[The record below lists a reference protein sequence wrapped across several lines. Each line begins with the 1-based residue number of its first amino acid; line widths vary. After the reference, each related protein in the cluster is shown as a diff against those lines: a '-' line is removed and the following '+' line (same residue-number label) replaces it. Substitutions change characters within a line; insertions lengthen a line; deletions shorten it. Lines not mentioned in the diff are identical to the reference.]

1 MEKTE
6 KIDKIVKEM
15 NELLKEKKML
25 EEIKN
30 QRELLKKKEMLEEI
44 KMKKL
49 FNTDNVSINLF
60 KKYEFDIPYFIRNVE
75 YEDIT
80 TLREKK
86 KYLRKCKEFALLNNV
101 PIILVVNFL
110 LLYLRR
116 NMKNKKI
123 N

>member
-1 MEKTE
+1 MEKAE
-6 KIDKIVKEM
+6 KIDEIVKEM
-15 NELLKEKKML
+15 NELLKEKK
-25 EEIKN
+25 
-30 QRELLKKKEMLEEI
+30 MLEEI

-110 LLYLRR
+110 LFYLRK

>member
-1 MEKTE
+1 MEKAE
-6 KIDKIVKEM
+6 KIDEIVKEM

-86 KYLRKCKEFALLNNV
+86 N
-101 PIILVVNFL
+101 I
-110 LLYLRR
+110 
-116 NMKNKKI
+116 
-123 N
+123 

>member
-1 MEKTE
+1 MEKAE

-44 KMKKL
+44 KIKKL
-49 FNTDNVSINLF
+49 FNTDNVSINPL
-60 KKYEFDIPYFIRNVE
+60 KKYEFDIPNFIKNVE
-75 YEDIT
+75 YRYIIT
-80 TLREKK
+80 LSGKK
-86 KYLRKCKEFALLNNV
+86 KYLRKCKEFALLNDV

-110 LLYLRR
+110 LLYLR
-116 NMKNKKI
+116 KKM
-123 N
+123 